1 VQRVLVIE
9 NREYGHLQG
18 EDPMEDVRRR
28 RASGPR
34 SLALFVLAAAAC
46 GGGGASPDAAPGD
59 AAADAVIDAAPAGD
73 VVLEPAEV
81 HFGLAEVGTAAT
93 QEVAVHNSGVAV
105 VTLEAPS
112 VFGTALGIEAIT
124 CGAALAP
131 GERCTITVAF
141 APTELGAVDGVLSV
155 ETGLGRREAAITGS
169 GAGRVTVNRSGVGA
183 GRVTSEPPGIDCG
196 ATCSGLFAGPV
207 VLTATSD
214 PSSIFSGW
222 TTGCGPAASCTVE
235 VATTPATVTAAFDP
249 VGGPYTV
256 TIELA
261 GEAAGVVRVD
271 SDDGTHI
278 VCEETCVIT
287 VGNGVAVTVAATTLS
302 LFGSWSGACA
312 GIDRRCTFTVA
323 GAGTVTATFVRE
335 PAEVWTVV
343 PSFQP
348 QQLAFDAADHLLVA
362 GRGRIDKLDP
372 DGDLVW
378 SRPLPSG
385 AYLGL
390 QVDSAGAA
398 MLLDYQQLAKVDSDG
413 NVVWSQPVGIG
424 DLACC
429 RGDSPEG
436 FLDFLAVTPT
446 DDVVVPGTRDGGRGI
461 SVYDT
466 DGTLLW
472 DRSVPEP
479 VAALA
484 VDGSGRILVAIS
496 LFFNASEV
504 LAFAADGTPL
514 GSIATLEGGGVNL
527 AVDPDDHFVAAAW
540 WTWVGGM
547 VFVREGPMGWLVGG
561 GAPEMY
567 PAGVAIE
574 PDGHVIA
581 AHQAIGNGGLS
592 VLRIAPDGTV
602 VWTFTRRPDDLNYRG
617 LAPLALA
624 ADHRGRFA
632 VLGNGFL
639 GRPAIRLYDPP

>member
-1 VQRVLVIE
+1 
-9 NREYGHLQG
+9 
-18 EDPMEDVRRR
+18 MKDVRGR
-28 RASGPR
+28 RAMGPA
-34 SLALFVLAAAAC
+34 SLALLALAAAAC
-46 GGGGASPDAAPGD
+46 GGDGGAPTDAALADSPSDAGVDAAPT
-59 AAADAVIDAAPAGD
+59 GD
-73 VVLEPAEV
+73 VAFEPGEV
-81 HFGLAEVGTAAT
+81 HFALVEVGTVAT
-93 QEVAVHNSGVAV
+93 REVAVHNRGVAA
-105 VTLEAPS
+105 VTLEAPG
-112 VFGTALGIEAIT
+112 VTGTALGIEATT

-131 GERCTITVAF
+131 GERCTITVTF
-141 APTELGAVDGVLSV
+141 APVELGAGDGVLSV

-169 GAGRVTVNRSGVGA
+169 GAGRVTVNRFGVGT

-207 VLTATSD
+207 VLTATAD
-214 PSSIFSGW
+214 PSSVFSGW
-222 TTGCGPAASCTVE
+222 TTGCGPAASCPVE
-235 VATTPATVTAAFDP
+235 VATTPAAVTAAFDP

-261 GEAAGVVRVD
+261 GEAAGIVRVD
-271 SDDGTHI
+271 SEDGTHI

-287 VGNGVAVTVAATTLS
+287 VGDGVAVTVAATTLS

-312 GIDRRCTFTVA
+312 GTDRRCTFTVA

-335 PAEVWTVV
+335 PAEVWTVF
-343 PSFQP
+343 PDFQA
-348 QQLAFDAADHLLVA
+348 QQLAFDAADNLFVS
-362 GRGRIDKLDP
+362 GGGRIDKLDP

-378 SRPLPSG
+378 SLPLPSG

-398 MLLDYQQLAKVDSDG
+398 MLLDFQQLAKVDSDG
-413 NVVWSQPVGIG
+413 RVVWSQPVGIG

-429 RGDSPEG
+429 QGESLGG

-446 DDVVVPGTRDGGRGI
+446 DDVVVPGTHDGGRGI

-472 DRSVPEP
+472 DRAVPEP

-514 GSIATLEGGGVNL
+514 GSIATLDGGGVNL

-547 VFVREGPMGWLVGG
+547 VFVREGPMGWILGG
-561 GAPEMY
+561 GAPDMY
-567 PAGVAIE
+567 PAGVAAQ

-592 VLRIAPDGTV
+592 ILRIAPDGTV

-639 GRPAIRLYDPP
+639 GRSAIRLYDPP